1 MRLGLFTT
9 ILILAMN
16 CTHAQVLFTYGTKKI
31 NTDEF
36 LRAYNKNNIGNKD
49 EKSLREYLDLYIRFK
64 LKVQAARDQRIDTL
78 ANLKNDIAGFRGQLA
93 EQYMARQDYSKQ
105 MIREAYERSLQE
117 LEVAHVFIA
126 YDNDTAGA
134 KKNIDKAW
142 QELKK
147 GSDFSTISRNYST
160 DDYVKA
166 TDGYLDYISVFSLPY
181 ELENVVYALK
191 PGEYSSPVAGGKGW
205 HIFKLMNK
213 RSASGLMQAA
223 QILFAIPA
231 DASQEERS
239 KIRSKA
245 DSVYALLMKG
255 YDFEKAVAQW
265 SNDKFTY
272 QTAGVLPE
280 FLYADYDP
288 VFAKAAFALKKD
300 GEIAAP
306 FQTAYGWH
314 IVKRI
319 ALAKKDK
326 DLTDPETLQ
335 QWTDKVN
342 ANPRIKVVEQ
352 KHREEM
358 RKASGYKTLS
368 YDASKLWVLSDSLLE
383 TEQYT
388 KMYKDNRQKPL
399 FQLKDKT
406 VTVEDWFKFVKS
418 KQSLSAGGSLDG
430 WEELMKEFSET
441 TIEQYYKDR
450 LEKMNPDFSY
460 QMQEFTEGSLLFEV
474 MERNIWSKAPT
485 DSTGLL
491 AYYEQNRSK
500 YNWAP
505 STDAIIFNCADT
517 ATANKAFALMKKNNL
532 LWKDYMEQL
541 GGYALADSGRFEL
554 SQLPVSGDLKG
565 LQVGSFTNIE
575 TNKDDGSASFS
586 YIVKLYP
593 NAEPRNFEAAK
604 GLVINDYQLVLEEK
618 WISELKK
625 KYPIKANEAELQ
637 KLISGLK
644 K

>member
-9 ILILAMN
+9 IFILAMN
-16 CTHAQVLFTYGTKKI
+16 CMHAQVLFTYGTKKI
-31 NTDEF
+31 DANEF

-49 EKSLREYLDLYIRFK
+49 ENSVREYLDLYIRFK
-64 LKVQAARDQRIDTL
+64 LKVQAAKDQRMDTL

-105 MIREAYERSLQE
+105 MIREAYDRSLYE

-126 YDNDTAGA
+126 YDNDSVNA
-134 KKNIDKAW
+134 KKNIEKAW

-147 GSDFSTISRNYST
+147 GGDFSTVSRNYST

-166 TDGYLDYISVFSLPY
+166 TDGYIDYISVFSLPY

-213 RSASGLMQAA
+213 RTASGLMQAA
-223 QILFAIPA
+223 QILFAIPD
-231 DASQEERS
+231 DASQEEKS

-255 YDFEKAVAQW
+255 YAFEEAVKQW

-272 QTAGVLPE
+272 QTGGVLPE
-280 FLYADYDP
+280 FLYTNYDP
-288 VFAKAAFALKKD
+288 IFAKAAFALKKD
-300 GEIAAP
+300 GEITAP

-319 ALAKKDK
+319 TIAKNEK
-326 DLTDPETLQ
+326 DLNDPETLQ

-358 RKASGYKTLS
+358 RKASGYKSLP

-388 KMYKDNRQKPL
+388 KMYKDNRQKAL
-399 FQLKDKT
+399 FQMKDKT
-406 VTVEDWFKFVKS
+406 VSVEDWFKFVKN

-430 WEELMKEFSET
+430 WEELMKEFTET

-450 LEKMNPDFSY
+450 LEKMNPEFSY

-474 MERNIWSKAPT
+474 MERSIWSKAPT

-491 AYYEQNRSK
+491 AYYEQNRYK
-500 YNWAP
+500 YNWTP

-517 ATANKAFALMKKNNL
+517 ATANKALSLMKTNSS

-554 SQLPVSGDLKG
+554 SQLPVSSGLKDLKA
-565 LQVGSFTNIE
+565 GSFTNIE
-575 TNKDDGSASFS
+575 TNTDDGSASFS
-586 YIVKLYP
+586 YIVKMYP
-593 NAEPRNFEAAK
+593 NIEPRNFEAAK

-625 KYPIKANEAELQ
+625 KYPIKVNEAELQ